1 MRLQMLKTGEPLL
14 KLTKTVEQSS
24 PTAMDVDAIVES
36 NTLLDNNDFSFN
48 NDDLMEQ
55 IKPSTISSISIFL
68 ANILILEEYLFG
80 CDVINATTKHTWFK
94 Y

>member
-36 NTLLDNNDFSFN
+36 DTLLENNDFSFN
-48 NDDLMEQ
+48 NDDLVEQ
-55 IKPSTISSISIFL
+55 IKSSTISSISIFL
-68 ANILILEEYLFG
+68 ANILILEEY
-80 CDVINATTKHTWFK
+80 
-94 Y
+94 